1 MTCETVRSVGREPP
15 PPGARPSPMTSAHPH
30 SRRRAVAAV
39 VGLVLVLAAVPAC
52 GDRVAT
58 DASASGST
66 SAPSTQGSGQGI
78 SHPTGADE
86 VVVSIRT
93 AGGFG
98 PWQGAIGTL
107 PTVLVTGDGRVLTP
121 GATTMEY
128 PGPLVAPVE
137 VAEGGEDLVQDLL
150 AEADGAGL
158 LAPPPAYDDP
168 VPLATD
174 LPTTTVLVAASGET
188 REHRAYA
195 LGEPGTEQGAR
206 RSLAAFVERATAA
219 AAAAGGAQLLEPE
232 ALVVRAMPL
241 AGRRVPRDDG
251 PAAAAWPETAGTRLA
266 ALAESCGVVDDP
278 ATVALLVGSRQDVPF
293 RDGGRTWE
301 LGARAA
307 LPGDP
312 GC

>member
-1 MTCETVRSVGREPP
+1 MTCEAAPPDREPP
-15 PPGARPSPMTSAHPH
+15 PPGPRPIPMSPSYRP
-30 SRRRAVAAV
+30 SRRRPAAV
-39 VGLVLVLAAVPAC
+39 VVGVALVLATAGAC

-58 DASASGST
+58 DAAPGSASATATEGT
-66 SAPSTQGSGQGI
+66 GPGIQHPS
-78 SHPTGADE
+78 GADD

-98 PWQGAIGTL
+98 PWQGAIGTQ

-128 PGPLVAPVE
+128 PGPLVAPVV
-137 VAEGGEDLVQDLL
+137 VADGGEELVQDLL
-150 AEADGAGL
+150 AEADEAGL

-168 VPLATD
+168 DPLATD
-174 LPTTTVLVAASGET
+174 LPTTTVLVQASGEA

-206 RSLAAFVERATAA
+206 RSLATFVERATAA
-219 AAAAGGAQLLEPE
+219 AADVDGAQLLEPQ

-241 AGRRVPRDDG
+241 AGRRVPRDDA
-251 PAAAAWPETAGTRLA
+251 PDAVAWPETAGTPLE
-266 ALAESCGVVDDP
+266 ALAESCGIVDDP
-278 ATVALLVGSRQDVPF
+278 ATVALLARERQDVPF
-293 RDGGRTWE
+293 QDGGRTWE